1 MDSFKDYDRISKPK
15 TIEVNLMTKDDNA
28 KLWHKRFRHL
38 HYARLYHLSRACQV
52 QGLLLFHTLEET
64 YKDCFVRQQH

>member
-1 MDSFKDYDRISKPK
+1 
-15 TIEVNLMTKDDNA
+15 MTKDDNA